1 VNRADQAKW
10 QTMPMLAFDVET
22 TGVDVWSDRIVTACV
37 VEFHEGQRPKSST
50 WLINPG
56 IDIPAEAAEIHG
68 ITTEHAREHGQDP
81 AAALF
86 EVSGQLALWMG
97 HGFPVVAYNAPYD
110 FTMLEAENRRHG
122 LPTLVERLDPLP
134 IGPIIDPLVIDK
146 HVEKFRKGKRQLP
159 VTAKYYGVPL
169 DNAHSADADA
179 AAAVGVA
186 RAVLTKHAR
195 QFDGLT
201 LGGLHQAQTLWR
213 AEQMTSLRRHF
224 DRQGTE
230 HDGCDGSWPVLPVP
244 APPVAPDGSER
255 QGALL

>member
-1 VNRADQAKW
+1 MTRRTWVQ
-10 QTMPMLAFDVET
+10 MPMLGFDIESTGKSPHDDHVVTMCLHRDQPGHDAQTWDWLVDPGVE
-22 TGVDVWSDRIVTACV
+22 
-37 VEFHEGQRPKSST
+37 
-50 WLINPG
+50 
-56 IDIPAEAAEIHG
+56 IPTEAAEIHG

-81 AAALF
+81 AEALF

-122 LPTLVERLDPLP
+122 LPTLAERLDPLP

-186 RAVLTKHAR
+186 RAVLAKHAR
-195 QFDGLT
+195 QFDGLS
-201 LGGLHQAQTLWR
+201 LGGLHQAQTHWR
-213 AEQMTSLRRHF
+213 DEQMTSLRRYF

-244 APPVAPDGSER
+244 RPPVAPDGTER